1 MARKDMKR
9 CSATL
14 IIREIQIKA
23 TMRYYVTPIR
33 MAIIKT
39 LQTISAREG
48 VDKREPSY
56 TVGGNTNQYTHYGEQ
71 YGDSFKN

>member
-1 MARKDMKR
+1 MTRKDMKR
-9 CSATL
+9 YSATL

-23 TMRYYVTPIR
+23 TMRYYLTPLR

-39 LQTISAREG
+39 LQTINAREG
-48 VDKREPSY
+48 VDKREFSY